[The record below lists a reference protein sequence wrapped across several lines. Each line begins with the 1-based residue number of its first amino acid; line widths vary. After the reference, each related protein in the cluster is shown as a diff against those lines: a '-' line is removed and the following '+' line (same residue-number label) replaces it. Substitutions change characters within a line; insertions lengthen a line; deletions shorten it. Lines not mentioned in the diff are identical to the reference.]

1 MSAVEYNSLLFEISQ
16 RLDDLNLG
24 KKLLVLC
31 REKVAPRN
39 EENMLQDV
47 HVFPLFEELEQNG
60 FLGPDKLT
68 TLKDLLRALK
78 EWSLFG
84 HVKTFEIK
92 RKEYNSLLERIILD
106 LDQRDCL
113 EQLVA
118 ICRDRIPE
126 ERHGSIQDVRS
137 LFKELEIN
145 ESLGIDQLEVLKEI
159 LTQKVKTDLLQ
170 EVVELKE
177 RRNQEDE
184 FEWRKGTIQISS
196 LRPFHL
202 VGLSLWPFIM
212 VFAFPFY
219 TCSRAILVLK

>member
-16 RLDDLNLG
+16 RLDDLNVG

-31 REKVAPRN
+31 RGKVAPRN
-39 EENMLQDV
+39 EDNMLQDV
-47 HVFPLFEELEQNG
+47 HVFSLFEELEQNG

-68 TLKDLLRALK
+68 ILKDLLRGLK

-106 LDQRDCL
+106 LDQLDCL

-118 ICRDRIPE
+118 ICGDRIPE

-145 ESLGIDQLEVLKEI
+145 DSLGIDQMEVLKEI
-159 LTQKVKTDLLQ
+159 LTQKVRTDLLQ
-170 EVVELKE
+170 EVVELEE

-212 VFAFPFY
+212 VF
-219 TCSRAILVLK
+219 CRL

>member
-16 RLDDLNLG
+16 RLDDLDVG
-24 KKLLVLC
+24 RKLLVMC
-31 REKVAPRN
+31 RGKVAHRN
-39 EENMLQDV
+39 EENMRDV
-47 HVFPLFEELEQNG
+47 HVFSLFEELEQNG

-68 TLKDLLRALK
+68 TLKDLLKGLK

-84 HVKTFEIK
+84 HVKIK
-92 RKEYNSLLERIILD
+92 RKEYNCLLEKIILD
-106 LDQRDCL
+106 LDQLDCL

-118 ICRDRIPE
+118 ICGDRIPE

-145 ESLGIDQLEVLKEI
+145 DSSGIDQLEVLKEI

-170 EVVELKE
+170 KVVELEE

-184 FEWRKGTIQISS
+184 FEWRKGIVQISF
-196 LRPFHL
+196 LRPF
-202 VGLSLWPFIM
+202 SQW
-212 VFAFPFY
+212 VFPY
-219 TCSRAILVLK
+219 GPL

>member
-1 MSAVEYNSLLFEISQ
+1 MYDKRFLLVMSAVEYNSLLFEISQ

-31 REKVAPRN
+31 RQKVAPRN

-47 HVFPLFEELEQNG
+47 HVFSLFEELEQNG

-113 EQLVA
+113 EELVA

-145 ESLGIDQLEVLKEI
+145 DSLGIDQLEVLKEI

-170 EVVELKE
+170 EVAELEE

-212 VFAFPFY
+212 IFG
-219 TCSRAILVLK
+219 RL